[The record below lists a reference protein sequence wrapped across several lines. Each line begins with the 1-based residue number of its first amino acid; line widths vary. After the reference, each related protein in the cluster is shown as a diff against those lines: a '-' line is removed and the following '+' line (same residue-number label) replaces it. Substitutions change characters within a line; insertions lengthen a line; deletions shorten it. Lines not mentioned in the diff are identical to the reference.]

1 MSMKLLVLSV
11 SGRQPQWISDGWLE
25 YAKRLRAPLRLELVE
40 LPLARRSA
48 AAPVHRAIEQ
58 EGERLLA
65 AVPRDARVVAL
76 DERGEM
82 WSTLALAER
91 VRRWQQSGAPVC
103 FLVGGPDGLAAR
115 CVERADASW
124 ALSRLTLPH
133 GLVRIVV
140 AEALYRAASVL
151 EGRPYHRA

>member
-1 MSMKLLVLSV
+1 MRLVVLSV
-11 SGRQPQWISDGWLE
+11 SSRQPQWVNDGWLE
-25 YAKRLRAPLRLELVE
+25 YAKRLRSPLKLELIE
-40 LPLARRSA
+40 MPLARRAVSA
-48 AAPVHRAIEQ
+48 PIEKAIEQ

-76 DERGEM
+76 DERGDP
-82 WSTLALAER
+82 WSTMELAGRLRAWRET
-91 VRRWQQSGAPVC
+91 GTPLC
-103 FLVGGPDGLAAR
+103 FLVGGPDGLAR
-115 CVERADASW
+115 SCIQRADARW

-140 AEALYRAASVL
+140 AEALYRAATVL

>member
-1 MSMKLLVLSV
+1 MRLLVLSI
-11 SGRQPQWISDGWLE
+11 SGRQPNWIDAGWLE
-25 YAKRLRAPLRLELVE
+25 YAKRLRAPLRLELIE
-40 LPLARRSA
+40 LPLARRSTTV
-48 AAPVHRAIEQ
+48 PTQRAIEH

-82 WSTLALAER
+82 WSTRDLAER
-91 VRRWQQSGAPVC
+91 VKRWQQSGAPVC
-103 FLVGGPDGLAAR
+103 FLIGGPDGLAAR
-115 CVERADASW
+115 CIERADASW

-133 GLVRIVV
+133 GLVRVVV